1 MDDCGSSE
9 VGSIPTYRLYK
20 MNILFICKFNKF
32 RSRIAEA
39 YFKSIN
45 KDKKIKIRSA
55 GIFRG
60 TKTNEEIV
68 KIAEEFGIKISLKRK
83 PRPITTKLL
92 RWQDLIIVVANDI
105 PEILFENVS
114 SVKKIIFWKIRDTTL
129 FNEEEIRKI
138 IKEIMKKC
146 DELNEELKRRT

>member
-1 MDDCGSSE
+1 
-9 VGSIPTYRLYK
+9 